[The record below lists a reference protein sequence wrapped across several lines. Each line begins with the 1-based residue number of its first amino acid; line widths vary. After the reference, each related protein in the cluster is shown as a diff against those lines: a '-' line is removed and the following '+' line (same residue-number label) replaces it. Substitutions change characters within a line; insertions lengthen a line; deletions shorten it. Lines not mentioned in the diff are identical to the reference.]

1 MRVAFTNFSSAAF
14 VAPLSPGTF
23 PPSVTSN
30 DFRGAVARAC
40 LRGLQNLRSTGSIYK
55 GEVRCEKKTEE
66 VEPLCRSR
74 SYESYASVSAADRIK
89 RAREERIRTID
100 RLGKF
105 YLSFVSSSCLPLP
118 IVQRSFVKFKQWH
131 VTFVTKTMEF
141 ARCSRWN
148 VLIEPDCARNFENW
162 CLIFRL
168 IRFVAALVRRC
179 TVEEIVKLK
188 TPKRLGEKLA
198 KVRSLSFSDLSN

>member
-1 MRVAFTNFSSAAF
+1 
-14 VAPLSPGTF
+14 
-23 PPSVTSN
+23 
-30 DFRGAVARAC
+30 
-40 LRGLQNLRSTGSIYK
+40 
-55 GEVRCEKKTEE
+55 
-66 VEPLCRSR
+66 
-74 SYESYASVSAADRIK
+74 
-89 RAREERIRTID
+89 
-100 RLGKF
+100 
-105 YLSFVSSSCLPLP
+105 
-118 IVQRSFVKFKQWH
+118 
-131 VTFVTKTMEF
+131 MEF
-141 ARCSRWN
+141 ARCGRWN